1 VGQWAGAIPDHKGTV
16 LRDAGS
22 MKLRI
27 CLAKTVVAAGLC
39 GLLFVAAPQIAI
51 SQAVHTQRPTST
63 PYTGNLSTFE
73 KPGRDER
80 LQIQRVMDLLDIKAG
95 SSVADIG
102 AGSGWFSMRAAARVG
117 SSGVVYAQDINPDAV
132 KYIQDGIRKEK
143 VSNVKTVLGSP
154 DDPKLPPDSIDAV
167 LLLKVYHEIAHPVM
181 LMGNLKPSL
190 RPGAKVGIIDRNG
203 DGTDHGL
210 NSDVVKREMAE
221 AGFKLLSSYDFTK
234 ADGQDYFLLFA
245 VR

>member
-1 VGQWAGAIPDHKGTV
+1 MR
-16 LRDAGS
+16 LRVCFAKS
-22 MKLRI
+22 
-27 CLAKTVVAAGLC
+27 LAVAGLC

-51 SQAVHTQRPTST
+51 SQASQTQRPTST
-63 PYTGNLSTFE
+63 PYTGDLSTFE

-80 LQIQRVMDLLDIKAG
+80 LQIQRVMDLLGIEAG

-117 SSGVVYAQDINPDAV
+117 ASGVVYAEDINPDAV
-132 KYIQDGIRKEK
+132 KYIENRIHREK
-143 VSNVKTVLGSP
+143 LSNVKTVLGSP
-154 DDPKLPPDSIDAV
+154 DDPKLPSDSIDAV
-167 LLLKVYHEIAHPVM
+167 LLLKVYHEVAHPLV
-181 LMGNLKPSL
+181 LMANLKSSL
-190 RPGAKVGIIDRNG
+190 RSGAKVGIIDRNG
-203 DGTDHGL
+203 NGTDHGL

-234 ADGQDYFLLFA
+234 ADGQDYFLVFA